1 VCTPE
6 PTGSGRVV
14 VVGGGGG
21 RVVVVGGGVVVVV
34 LGGGAVVV
42 DVVVVVVV
50 VGASCRTGD
59 ASSATGPPGEP
70 ALRPSTPAAG
80 PWPVRAGGAGAR
92 AADPA
97 DIGYPRVAAE
107 AAGSFRSSRSG
118 VTSTAPQRSSATAC
132 RPPRWRS
139 VLRTPLSS

>member
-1 VCTPE
+1 MPEVCTPE
-6 PTGSGRVV
+6 ATGSGRVV

-21 RVVVVGGGVVVVV
+21 RVVVVGGGGGGRVVVV

-42 DVVVVVVV
+42 DV

-70 ALRPSTPAAG
+70 ALLPSTPAAG

-97 DIGYPRVAAE
+97 DVGCPRVAAE